1 MCIQIKN
8 NSIFFIIILTFLFVV
23 LAACGNTTDKTS
35 GELNEQSQ
43 TENSN
48 KIQNNEP
55 PNNDSAGTDNSDA
68 NVKVDSSN
76 NDVDITSSNHPDS
89 LKAEYLEKLNA
100 TKKEIVEMR
109 ENPIDDTTFASKKVE
124 GDIYDLLDDLINE
137 IYEVLIEQLPS
148 EEMDQLRKE
157 QREWLTYRE
166 QSAKEASLKYK
177 NGTMEQLEY
186 VTFENN
192 LTEERC
198 FELVEVYMN

>member
-1 MCIQIKN
+1 MKN
-8 NSIFFIIILTFLFVV
+8 NGIFFIVILTSLFVV

-43 TENSN
+43 TQNSN

-55 PNNDSAGTDNSDA
+55 PNNDSAGTDNSDT

-76 NDVDITSSNHPDS
+76 NDVDITSTNHPDS

-137 IYEVLIEQLPS
+137 IYEELIEQLPS

-186 VTFENN
+186 VTVENN

>member
-8 NSIFFIIILTFLFVV
+8 NGIFFIVILTSLFVV

-43 TENSN
+43 TQNSN

-55 PNNDSAGTDNSDA
+55 PNNDSAGTDNSDT

-76 NDVDITSSNHPDS
+76 NDVDITSTNHPDS

-137 IYEVLIEQLPS
+137 IYEELIEQLPS

-186 VTFENN
+186 VTVENN